1 MPGSA
6 AEARDAAEK
15 GEMFGLV
22 RLPSAAMPSSQDAA
36 EGDADSLAGSS
47 ERDFMSNHGVESPF
61 KRFAQLAMT
70 PTTRVI
76 MNVARV
82 QRREAQL
89 RMRAPKGVALV
100 LMLVAHGLLIPAVFL
115 PLLKWVRSDGTIMT
129 VYLSDIMEGLEQTDP
144 LAHLGGLI
152 AACGTGVIIGRML
165 LWSFGLW
172 FGNQGWLAFARDL
185 SPWVC
190 MLAAAL
196 SSVTTAL
203 PEEVIPT
210 NGYRCVSLYCVLSV
224 IASVLSCPP
233 LPGFSHSTLGPRK
246 LSRIFFCLSTASL
259 AVALAVLMAK
269 DIICVGVGKM
279 GSPVAPLRACFSLF
293 EIVSADHIAWGGWLS
308 LCRLGAV
315 WLTFLELSLWVMVTA
330 WPPLRPRIRR
340 PLLMLR
346 YGVIF
351 EPVVVMVLLVWA
363 APAGD
368 AKIKVTVISATLFG
382 LASIAALLQV
392 VRWRGMRYLKD
403 YTNQLS
409 PTRDGQPFDFE
420 MGTGLADDTGNDANG
435 WTVTENVDE
444 FGLPPSD
451 MQETLARYA
460 KQGNDS
466 RAPRTEAST
475 RPNASAE

>member
-1 MPGSA
+1 MPGSV

-100 LMLVAHGLLIPAVFL
+100 LMLVAHGLLMPVAFL
-115 PLLKWVRSDGTIMT
+115 PLLQCVRSDGALMT
-129 VYLSDIMEGLEQTDP
+129 LYLSDIMEGLEQTDP
-144 LAHLGGLI
+144 LAQLGGLI

-190 MLAAAL
+190 MPAAAL

-203 PEEVIPT
+203 PEEVLPT
-210 NGYRCVSLYCVLSV
+210 NGYRCVSLYCVLSMV
-224 IASVLSCPP
+224 ASVLSCPP

-259 AVALAVLMAK
+259 AVALAVLMTK
-269 DIICVGVGKM
+269 DIICVGVAKM
-279 GSPVAPLRACFSLF
+279 ESPVAPRRACFSVF

-315 WLTFLELSLWVMVTA
+315 WLTFLELSLWMMVTA

-351 EPVVVMVLLVWA
+351 EPVVVLILLVWA
-363 APAGD
+363 APAGG
-368 AKIKVTVISATLFG
+368 AKMEVIVESATLSG
-382 LASIAALLQV
+382 LALIAALLQV
-392 VRWRGMRYLKD
+392 ARWRGMRYLKD

-435 WTVTENVDE
+435 WSVTENVDE
-444 FGLPPSD
+444 FGPPPSD

-460 KQGNDS
+460 KQENDS
-466 RAPRTEAST
+466 RAPRMELGRTH
-475 RPNASAE
+475 RPNN